1 MKFEPFRTALT
12 EERDRVKH
20 AIEYLHVETDDAE
33 ADESANESAADNHPG
48 DRGTATFDREF
59 DYGLEENAE
68 EVLARIEA
76 ALGRIED
83 GSYGKC
89 ANCGQDIGEAR
100 LEARPWATLCI
111 DCQRKEESG
120 A

>member
-1 MKFEPFRTALT
+1 MNLDRFRTALT

-20 AIEYLHVETDDAE
+20 AIEYLHVETDEAE
-33 ADESANESAADNHPG
+33 ADEGANEVAADNNPA

-68 EVLARIEA
+68 EVLARIDA
-76 ALGRIED
+76 ALARIED

-89 ANCGQDIGEAR
+89 SNCGKDIGEER